1 MSNAFEV
8 KVAISKVKKHISR
21 AEWLETAMS
30 ILEKEGIN
38 AVKIDRLAKVLKA
51 SRSGFYWHFEN
62 RTELLKEMLAYWRV
76 EYTET
81 VIKNGKHLDLPPAER
96 LYTVMQMIEK
106 HALDRYETHM
116 SAWADH
122 DPEVAAVV
130 TDVYRQRFEF
140 IRSIFSEMGF
150 SDCDLEMRARL
161 WLCYAINGKSMF
173 LGDSCD
179 EGEDL
184 IKIRHAILT
193 S

>member
-1 MSNAFEV
+1 MV
-8 KVAISKVKKHISR
+8 KIEKKKRTSK
-21 AEWLETAMS
+21 AEWLESALSVMES
-30 ILEKEGIN
+30 AGVDAI
-38 AVKIDRLAKVLKA
+38 KIDRLAKTLKT
-51 SRSGFYWHFEN
+51 SRSGFYWHFKD
-62 RTELLKEMLAYWRV
+62 RAELLKEMLAYWRK

-81 VIKNGKHLDLPPAER
+81 VIKNGKQLDMPPDER
-96 LYTVMQMIEK
+96 LYTIMKMIEK

-116 SAWADH
+116 NAWAESA
-122 DPEVAAVV
+122 PEAAEVLA
-130 TDVYRQRFEF
+130 DVYRQRFEF
-140 IRSIFSEMGF
+140 IRSIFREMGF
-150 SDCDLEMRARL
+150 SGCDLEMRTRL

>member
-1 MSNAFEV
+1 MNN
-8 KVAISKVKKHISR
+8 KKHISK
-21 AEWLETAMS
+21 AEWLKAAMS
-30 ILEKEGIN
+30 ALEREGVN
-38 AVKIDRLAKVLKA
+38 AVKIDRLSKDLKT

-62 RTELLKEMLAYWRV
+62 RAELLKEMLTYWRA

-81 VIKNGKHLDLPPAER
+81 VIKNGMQLDLPPAER
-96 LYTVMQMIEK
+96 LYKVMQMIEE

-122 DPEVAAVV
+122 DHEVAAVV

-161 WLCYAINGKSMF
+161 WLCYAINGKSVF
-173 LGDSCD
+173 LENSCD

-184 IKIRHAILT
+184 IKVRHAILT